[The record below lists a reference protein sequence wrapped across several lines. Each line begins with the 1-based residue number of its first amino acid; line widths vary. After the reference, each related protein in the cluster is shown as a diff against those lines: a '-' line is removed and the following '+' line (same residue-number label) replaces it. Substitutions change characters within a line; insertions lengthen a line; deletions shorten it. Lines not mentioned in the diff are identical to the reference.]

1 MFFYEVF
8 FVDERYKKRR
18 YAQCISPLL
27 ICISLASLWKADSL
41 VRANTCACAALSA
54 SVCVN
59 LVDIALRYSL
69 YWALADTCS
78 TCNAIVANYVSHDE
92 SFLLIVYN
100 VFVVLTLKL
109 TVFLI
114 SCRYVCVLLSCAKV
128 RNYSETT

>member
-92 SFLLIVYN
+92 SFLFNCL
-100 VFVVLTLKL
+100 
-109 TVFLI
+109 
-114 SCRYVCVLLSCAKV
+114 
-128 RNYSETT
+128 